1 MDVAHVLHHPFKT
14 RLKEIPKPENV
25 YPGGI
30 NITIEVT
37 DGDTPGWAQ
46 PNASFL
52 EQTSL
57 FYEVMVF
64 RESISTA
71 LSQEVPP
78 FRAYE
83 VISWCIQYLVCFW
96 GLLELFLS
104 VEHSFMKLIFENRQC
119 CVRSNCCNTI
129 NTFWGYFWRPNLG
142 INLSTDVL
150 ALWNYMKL
158 L

>member
-1 MDVAHVLHHPFKT
+1 M
-14 RLKEIPKPENV
+14 PENI
-25 YPGGI
+25 YAGGI
-30 NITIEVT
+30 SITTDVT

-64 RESISTA
+64 RDSLSTA

-78 FRAYE
+78 FRACE
-83 VISWCIQYLVCFW
+83 VISWCIQNLVCFW

-104 VEHSFMKLIFENRQC
+104 LEHSFMKLIFESRQC
-119 CVRSNCCNTI
+119 CVRSNCCNII
-129 NTFWGYFWRPNLG
+129 NTFWGYFGDQILG
-142 INLSTDVL
+142 LTWVLMYWPCETVWSCCNRGVLSLT
-150 ALWNYMKL
+150 L
-158 L
+158 LLVNFF